1 MLTSESQLSEIGEG
15 LTNEVTEVLQLHGE
29 IDVVD
34 PDAIWDIENGG
45 GEVENG
51 LDAVGDDCV
60 DDQLGGAG
68 WNGED
73 GHFYGV
79 FEDDARHF
87 LHGEDGGG
95 GVGPWRRVLIESG
108 GNFKA
113 LFVESTVT
121 EQRGAEVPHT
131 DENDRLQPGGAEHF
145 RQLSRKA
152 FHVVSESPS
161 AEVSKMRQVLAELG
175 WFHPGRFGQCLRG
188 NGLRCCALELLQASL
203 VD

>member
-60 DDQLGGAG
+60 DD
-68 WNGED
+68 
-73 GHFYGV
+73 
-79 FEDDARHF
+79 
-87 LHGEDGGG
+87 HGEDGGG